1 MFNQK
6 YFQKYN
12 QNVNSLETAIKRKC
26 EGCSIA
32 RNYEVVKGRFSKILK
47 ILIRNISFPIFFSE
61 ILLYTV
67 VVSDFEC

>member
-1 MFNQK
+1 M
-6 YFQKYN
+6 
-12 QNVNSLETAIKRKC
+12 RKC

-47 ILIRNISFPIFFSE
+47 ILIKNISFPIFFSE